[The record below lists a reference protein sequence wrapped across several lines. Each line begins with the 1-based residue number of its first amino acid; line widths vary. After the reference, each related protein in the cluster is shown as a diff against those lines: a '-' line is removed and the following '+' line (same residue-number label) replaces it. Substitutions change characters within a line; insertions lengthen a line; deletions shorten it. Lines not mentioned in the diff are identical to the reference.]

1 MKKQSKVALQESVT
15 TPISSSKKNFLSEIN
30 YLRGFTIFLILWCHM
45 RGWIGMF
52 GKADWTT
59 SWWIIEKVRATYV
72 DFGTSSHF
80 VFISGV
86 LFYQIFYKRGFE
98 YKRFMKSKFLKVML
112 PWFII
117 ATVFTAF
124 RLYSGHGSFFDS
136 NFMYYAGYCYASF
149 WYMPFIMLIF
159 ACSCFFIKFI
169 ESSFKAQLVILLLST
184 IFAMCLG
191 RHNTNPFLSV
201 LFWSCFYFF
210 GILVGIY
217 YDKILSLDKN
227 TKMCIIAA
235 TVLYM
240 ATLAS
245 VNPTNWLTDAATYD
259 FSFADKIAW
268 IVPAK
273 MLLSLTFLFFFCW
286 FKDFGWHWLKWILNL
301 FAKYSFSIFF
311 LHQFVLLHFERHGHK
326 AFFSQFNFYE
336 LQLICFALAFIVC
349 FLCIVVAAPIKRITG
364 KYSRMVI
371 GS

>member
-1 MKKQSKVALQESVT
+1 MKELSKVVPQAGA
-15 TPISSSKKNFLSEIN
+15 TPISSPKKNFLDEIN

-45 RGWIGMF
+45 RGWVGAF
-52 GKADWTT
+52 SKADWNT

-72 DFGTSSHF
+72 DCGTSSHF

-86 LFYQIFYKRGFE
+86 LFYQVFYKRGFD
-98 YKRFMKSKFLKVML
+98 YRRFVKSKLLKVMT

-117 ATVFTAF
+117 ATIFTAF

-136 NFMYYAGYCYASF
+136 NFMYYGGYCYASF

-159 ACSCFFIKFI
+159 LCSCFFLKFI
-169 ESSFKAQLVILLLST
+169 ESSLKAQLVILVIST

-217 YDKILSLDKN
+217 YDKLLALDTN
-227 TKMCIIAA
+227 TKLCIVAA

-245 VNPTNWLTDAATYD
+245 VDPAYWLPSVGTYD
-259 FSFADKIAW
+259 FKFADKLAW

-273 MLLSLTFLFFFCW
+273 MLLSLSLLYFFYW
-286 FKDFGWHWLKWILNL
+286 FKDAGWRWLKGLLNL

-311 LHQFVLLHFERHGHK
+311 LHQFVLLNFERHGHR
-326 AFFSQFNFYE
+326 AFFAHFNFYG
-336 LQLICFALAFIVC
+336 LQLICFLLAIAVC
-349 FLCIVVAAPIKRITG
+349 FLCILVAAPIKRLAG
-364 KYSRMVI
+364 KYSRMII